1 MTKHSWGW
9 NRKLVLH
16 LQMAGNPIL
25 GQTKVDV
32 SLSLRRQPEKT
43 LDCLRSREKSRSIWK
58 TIYKW
63 WIARCHCW
71 LPEGDGS
78 FGQFD
83 LFVAWDP
90 ITKDIPVIVYQIH
103 KFVLILGRTWLASW
117 FFAALLSVFGNQ
129 NAHLWLTDFDMFS
142 FPLLSTAMTE
152 TNVVQ
157 L

>member
-1 MTKHSWGW
+1 M
-9 NRKLVLH
+9 V
-16 LQMAGNPIL
+16 
-25 GQTKVDV
+25 
-32 SLSLRRQPEKT
+32 
-43 LDCLRSREKSRSIWK
+43 
-58 TIYKW
+58 
-63 WIARCHCW
+63 
-71 LPEGDGS
+71 EGDGS
-78 FGQFD
+78 FGHLD
-83 LFVAWDP
+83 LHVAWDP

-129 NAHLWLTDFDMFS
+129 NAHLWLTDFDMFL